1 MPKILTS
8 ALELVYCCKSLARKK
23 IVVYFSLDD
32 ETWALREESFRRK
45 DSLDFKSLIT
55 LEMQKLA

>member
-8 ALELVYCCKSLARKK
+8 ALELVYCCKILARKK
-23 IVVYFSLDD
+23 IIVYFSLDD

-45 DSLDFKSLIT
+45 DVLDFKSLIT